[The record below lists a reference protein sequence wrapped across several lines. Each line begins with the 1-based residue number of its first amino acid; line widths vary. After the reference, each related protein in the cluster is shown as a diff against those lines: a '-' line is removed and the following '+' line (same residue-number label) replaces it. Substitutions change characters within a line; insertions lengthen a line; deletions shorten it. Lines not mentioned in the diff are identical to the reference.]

1 MSFAFKGK
9 TALVTGAS
17 SGIGQA
23 LARALAAQSCNLALV
38 ARRAD
43 RLEALAAELRAQG
56 VQVLAQAC
64 DVTVDADRASL
75 ARAVEERFGGLQLLF
90 NNAGILLKGLAGQE
104 PLETFRRNME
114 VNYFAAIDLTQR
126 CLPMLRR
133 SPESWVA
140 FTSSGLALRS
150 TPGLAAYCATK
161 SALEAYSESLRAEE
175 QGRGIRVLVIRPDL
189 TATEMVGTKRTLQS
203 PEQVAEKALK
213 ALQAGR
219 GTCNCTWRVA
229 MLAQIHEPLR
239 GALDWGTQR
248 LMKKGYLP

>member
-75 ARAVEERFGGLQLLF
+75 ARAVEERFGGLQLLS

-104 PLETFRRNME
+104 PLSTFRRNME
-114 VNYFAAIDLTQR
+114 TNYFAPIDLTQR
-126 CLPMLRR
+126 CPVRIHGHIAGLRQHLC
-133 SPESWVA
+133 A
-140 FTSSGLALRS
+140 LGL
-150 TPGLAAYCATK
+150 
-161 SALEAYSESLRAEE
+161 E
-175 QGRGIRVLVIRPDL
+175 
-189 TATEMVGTKRTLQS
+189 
-203 PEQVAEKALK
+203 
-213 ALQAGR
+213 
-219 GTCNCTWRVA
+219 
-229 MLAQIHEPLR
+229 LR
-239 GALDWGTQR
+239 GQGFQAVAPARG
-248 LMKKGYLP
+248 

>member
-1 MSFAFKGK
+1 MRFEWQGK
-9 TALVTGAS
+9 VALVTGAS

-23 LARALAAQSCNLALV
+23 LARGLARRGCKLALAA
-38 ARRAD
+38 RRSD
-43 RLEALAAELRAQG
+43 RLEALAAELKAQG
-56 VQVLAQAC
+56 VEVLAQAC

-75 ARAVEERFGGLQLLF
+75 ARAVEERFGGLQLLS

-104 PLETFRRNME
+104 PLEAFRRNME
-114 VNYFAAIDLTQR
+114 TNYFAPIDLTQR

-133 SPESWVA
+133 SPRSWVA

-150 TPGLAAYCATK
+150 TPGLGAYCATK
-161 SALEAYSESLRAEE
+161 SALEAYAESLRAEE
-175 QGRGIRVLVIRPDL
+175 QGRGVRVLVLRPDL
-189 TATEMVGTKRTLQS
+189 TATDMVGTKRTAQS

-229 MLAQIHEPLR
+229 LLAHIHEPLR
-239 GALDWGTQR
+239 QALDWGTQR